1 MSDGPDHGRMQLLVC
16 KEGVHTYSAA
26 DYAAAL
32 ETRLPDHEVVHARTR
47 EAEAREIEL
56 AHVVTG
62 PDIDEEL
69 LARARH
75 LDLFAGAYAGHGHLP
90 LEALAE
96 HGVAVTNAAGVHA
109 PNVAEHVV
117 GSILAFARDF
127 REGWRRERDHEWR
140 AYTPGELQ
148 GSTVTVVGLG
158 NIGTA
163 IVDRL
168 APFGVETVG
177 IRATPEKGGPADTVR
192 GPEGLHDA
200 IARTDYLVLACPL
213 TEATRGLI
221 GAAEFRTLPPHAV
234 LVNVARGPVVDT
246 DALLQAL
253 HRNRLGGAALDVADP
268 EPLPPDHELWQF
280 ENVQLS
286 PHVAGATPRY
296 YDRLADLVAANVERL
311 AAGEPLENLVSAG
324 END

>member
-1 MSDGPDHGRMQLLVC
+1 MNLLVL

-26 DYAAAL
+26 EYVTAL
-32 ETRLPDHEVVHARTR
+32 RERLPDHEVVHARTR
-47 EAEAREIEL
+47 EAEEREIEH

-69 LARARH
+69 LARAKH

-90 LEALAE
+90 LEALGD

-127 REGWRRERDHEWR
+127 REGWRRERDREWR
-140 AYTPGELQ
+140 PYTPGELQ

-158 NIGTA
+158 NLGTA
-163 IVDRL
+163 VVERL

-177 IRATPEKGGPADTVR
+177 IRATPEKGGPTDTVR
-192 GPEGLHDA
+192 GPDGLHDA
-200 IARTDYLVLACPL
+200 LARTDYLVLACPL
-213 TEATRGLI
+213 TEATRGLV

-246 DALLQAL
+246 DALLTAL
-253 HRNRLGGAALDVADP
+253 HRNRLGGAALDVTDP

-280 ENVQLS
+280 ENVQIS
-286 PHVAGATPRY
+286 PHIAGATPRY

-311 AAGEPLENLVSAG
+311 VDGEPLENLVSGG
-324 END
+324 ENH